1 MSVGIQISF
10 HVWGVFRDA
19 VKRERTIA
27 IVYSTLKHLTL
38 KPYRF
43 NSAVIVVRWQQ
54 NIKLITKI
62 AHKRNN
68 LASKNMGNRGS
79 REK

>member
-1 MSVGIQISF
+1 MYQHMICRKILYYYVIYKIGVSGTLLYSSLLMSVGIQINF

-19 VKRERTIA
+19 VKRGRTIA

-43 NSAVIVVRWQQ
+43 NSAVIVVR
-54 NIKLITKI
+54 
-62 AHKRNN
+62 
-68 LASKNMGNRGS
+68 
-79 REK
+79 